1 MAKDIKMKTVT
12 IATKLPYRGAKWVLR
27 EMTEAKVIAEAEELV
42 TLRGET
48 LQCHTDIE
56 WVGVGNVD
64 EYGDYFDFA
73 PSRAWREGEQ
83 LLSAMLELRLHYGRA
98 ELFCCDDEHGR
109 ECLEVFKGIEGVE

>member
-12 IATKLPYRGAKWVLR
+12 IATKLPYRKEKWVLR
-27 EMTEAKVIAEAEELV
+27 EMTEAKVIAEAEQLAV
-42 TLRGET
+42 CRGET
-48 LQCHTDIE
+48 LLCHTDIE
-56 WVGVGNVD
+56 WVGAGNVD

-83 LLSAMLELRLHYGRA
+83 LMCAMLELRRHYRRA

-109 ECLEVFKGIEGVE
+109 ECLEAFKLIEGAE

>member
-1 MAKDIKMKTVT
+1 MKKFTV
-12 IATKLPYRGAKWVLR
+12 ATKLPYRKEKWVLR
-27 EMTEAKVIAEAEELV
+27 EMTEAKIIAEAEQLAV
-42 TLRGET
+42 CRGET
-48 LQCHTDIE
+48 LLCHTDIE

-73 PSRAWREGEQ
+73 PGREWRHGEQ

-98 ELFCCDDEHGR
+98 ELFCCEVEHGR

>member
-1 MAKDIKMKTVT
+1 MKTVT

-27 EMTEAKVIAEAEELV
+27 EMTEAQVIAEAEELV

-73 PSRAWREGEQ
+73 PSREWLDGEQ
-83 LLSAMLELRLHYGRA
+83 FVSAIRELRCNYRRF
-98 ELFCCDDEHGR
+98 EFFDCDDYGKQS
-109 ECLEVFKGIEGVE
+109 LAIFKRIEDVQ